1 MLEPTISAQT
11 EVCKIGLQGFALG
24 AQAAF
29 GNSTLPA
36 QTLLALGG
44 KIKTWASHKLKT
56 TVACVCVQ
64 GLGLE
69 GLVTYI
75 FFQPS
80 ALNLQLGET
89 SSCSPQFSARNFQP
103 SALSAI
109 KLQPSACTSMCALG
123 KKLQGIG
130 RRETTPPP

>member
-1 MLEPTISAQT
+1 MQIIVFADLRQREYLKDLGTTSQTIVSQNVVSVHGTTVLEPTISAQT
-11 EVCKIGLQGFALG
+11 EICKIGLQGFALG

-64 GLGLE
+64 GLGLQ
-69 GLVTYI
+69 GLL
-75 FFQPS
+75 QAACAS
-80 ALNLQLGET
+80 AWQ
-89 SSCSPQFSARNFQP
+89 
-103 SALSAI
+103 ALLA
-109 KLQPSACTSMCALG
+109 K
-123 KKLQGIG
+123 
-130 RRETTPPP
+130 

>member
-1 MLEPTISAQT
+1 MVSVHGTTVLEPTISAQT
-11 EVCKIGLQGFALG
+11 EICKIGLQGFALG

-69 GLVTYI
+69 GLVTYKY
-75 FFQPS
+75 FF
-80 ALNLQLGET
+80 
-89 SSCSPQFSARNFQP
+89 
-103 SALSAI
+103 
-109 KLQPSACTSMCALG
+109 
-123 KKLQGIG
+123 
-130 RRETTPPP
+130 